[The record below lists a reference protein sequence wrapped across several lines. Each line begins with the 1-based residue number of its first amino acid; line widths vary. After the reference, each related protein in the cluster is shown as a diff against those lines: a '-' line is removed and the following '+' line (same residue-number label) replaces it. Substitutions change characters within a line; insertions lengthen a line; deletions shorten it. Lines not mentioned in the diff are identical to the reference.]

1 MGYKK
6 GSLGAALEAKRKTPL
21 DDIVTDEALAECIGC
36 CVETVRS
43 YTQQCE
49 LPFMKIG
56 KDYYFSLSSVKD
68 WFLSRQKVRKSS
80 GEIVVFP
87 DNGNKSKPQ
96 KKQGLTKGS
105 KGLAEVEI

>member
-6 GSLGAALEAKRKTPL
+6 GSLGAALEGKRKTPL
-21 DDIVTDEALAECIGC
+21 DDIVTDESLAECIGC

-56 KDYYFSLSSVKD
+56 KDYYFSLKSVWG
-68 WFLSRQKVRKSS
+68 WFISRQRVKKIS
-80 GEIVVFP
+80 GEIVPFP
-87 DNGNKSKPQ
+87 GNGNGSKPQ
-96 KKQGLTKGS
+96 NKQGLAIKG
-105 KGLAEVEI
+105 

>member
-1 MGYKK
+1 MGYKE

-21 DDIVTDEALAECIGC
+21 DDIVTDEALGHCIGC
-36 CVETVRS
+36 CVETIRS

-56 KDYYFSLSSVKD
+56 KDYYFSLLTVKG
-68 WFLSRQKVRKSS
+68 WFLSRQRVKKGS
-80 GEIVVFP
+80 GEIVPFP
-87 DNGNKSKPQ
+87 GNGNGSKPQ

-105 KGLAEVEI
+105 KGLEKVKI

>member
-6 GSLGAALEAKRKTPL
+6 GNLGAALEAKRKTPL

-36 CVETVRS
+36 CVETVRN
-43 YTQQCE
+43 YTQDCE

-56 KDYYFSLSSVKD
+56 KDYYFSLKSVHN
-68 WFLSRQKVRKSS
+68 WFISRQKVKKSS
-80 GEIVVFP
+80 GEIIPFP
-87 DNGNKSKPQ
+87 GSGNGSKPQ
-96 KKQGLTKGS
+96 KKQGSTKAS

>member
-6 GSLGAALEAKRKTPL
+6 GNLGAALEARRKTPL

-43 YTQQCE
+43 YTQECE

-56 KDYYFSLSSVKD
+56 KDYYFSLKSVLG
-68 WFLSRQKVRKSS
+68 WFISRQRVKKNS
-80 GEIVVFP
+80 GEIVPFP
-87 DNGNKSKPQ
+87 DSGNGSKPQ
-96 KKQGLTKGS
+96 KKQGSTKTS
-105 KGLAEVEI
+105 KGLAEAEI

>member
-6 GSLGAALEAKRKTPL
+6 GNLGAALERNRKTPL
-21 DDIVTDEALAECIGC
+21 DDIVTDENLAECIGC

-56 KDYYFSLSSVKD
+56 KDYYFSLKSVLD
-68 WFLSRQKVRKSS
+68 WFISRQKVRKGS
-80 GEIVVFP
+80 GEIIAFP
-87 DNGNKSKPQ
+87 SGGNGSKPQ

-105 KGLAEVEI
+105 KALVEVKI

>member
-6 GSLGAALEAKRKTPL
+6 GKLGAALDARRKTPL

-43 YTQQCE
+43 YTQNCE

-56 KDYYFSLSSVKD
+56 KDYYFSLKSVWA
-68 WFLSRQKVRKSS
+68 WFISRQKIKKSS
-80 GEIVVFP
+80 GEIIPFP
-87 DNGNKSKPQ
+87 DSGNGSKPRR
-96 KKQGLTKGS
+96 KQGSTKAS
-105 KGLAEVEI
+105 KGLAGVEI

>member
-1 MGYKK
+1 MGYKE

-21 DDIVTDEALAECIGC
+21 DDIVTDEALGHCIGC
-36 CVETVRS
+36 CVETIRS

-56 KDYYFSLSSVKD
+56 KDYYFSLKSVLD
-68 WFLSRQKVRKSS
+68 WFISRQRVKKGS
-80 GEIVVFP
+80 GEIVPFP
-87 DNGNKSKPQ
+87 GNGNGSKPQ

-105 KGLAEVEI
+105 KGLEKVKI

>member
-6 GSLGAALEAKRKTPL
+6 GSLGAALEARRKTPL

-56 KDYYFSLSSVKD
+56 KDYYFSLKSVLD
-68 WFLSRQKVRKSS
+68 WFISRQKVKKGS
-80 GEIVVFP
+80 GEIIPFP
-87 DNGNKSKPQ
+87 DSGNGSKPQ
-96 KKQGLTKGS
+96 KKQGLTKAS
-105 KGLAEVEI
+105 KGLDKVRI